1 MFYPDSY
8 ATSAGSVAVTS
19 TIRSSI
25 LKCFAQHDLHK
36 INLNLR
42 SEGKVK
48 PVFITGKYDGEA
60 AIPLFDHPMII
71 EYKGDEYLC
80 TDLRLCLRKQASDDE
95 PVEQRIRVR
104 ADYNLAKSRA
114 ALNLAWLNEDR
125 DTLKTSMNFSTRVF
139 GAWIA
144 DIVAKVHSLDFG
156 DQTRMAVLATLYYQS
171 LFSQGQAGDQFSED
185 SIRRMTVHSIGAT
198 GAPSKEVFAIADT
211 IKEFGG
217 LNGFCAAVRGFE
229 PDGKTPL
236 ANPIF
241 DNIRLKSFSATDLYN
256 VLATSWYGTKAK
268 EIISVSLEHPPSW
281 MALIYTAM
289 SEKSFSKST
298 VSQLV
303 ERYGKR
309 GMSDQYEMAYRSYV
323 TERMVTSEEIKLKY
337 ESYLLTNDDIV
348 IPEFN

>member
-8 ATSAGSVAVTS
+8 ATTAGAVVVTN
-19 TIRSSI
+19 TIRSGI

-71 EYKGDEYLC
+71 EYQGTKYLC
-80 TDLRLCLRKQASDDE
+80 TDLRLCLSKQSSDDQ

-114 ALNLAWLNEDR
+114 ALNLAWVNEDR
-125 DTLKTSMNFSTRVF
+125 DTLKSSMNFSTRVF
-139 GAWIA
+139 ASWIA
-144 DIVAKVHSLDFG
+144 DITARVHTLDFG
-156 DQTRMAVLATLYYQS
+156 DQTRMAILASLYYQS
-171 LFSQGQAGDQFSED
+171 LFTESKAGDQFSED
-185 SIRRMTVHSIGAT
+185 SIRRMSVHSIGAT
-198 GAPSKEVFAIADT
+198 GAPSKEVFAVADS

-217 LNGFCAAVRGFE
+217 INGFAAAVRGFE

-236 ANPIF
+236 TTPIF
-241 DNIRLKSFSATDLYN
+241 DNVRLKNFSASDLYN
-256 VLATSWYGTKAK
+256 SLANTWYGTKAK
-268 EIISVSLEHPPSW
+268 ELISVALEHPPTW
-281 MALIYTAM
+281 MAIIYTAM
-289 SEKSFSKST
+289 EDRSFSKSAIG
-298 VSQLV
+298 QLA

-309 GMSDQYEMAYRSYV
+309 GLGDQFKLSYATYV
-323 TERMVTSEEIKLKY
+323 TQRMMSAEEIALKY
-337 ESYLLTNDDIV
+337 EQYRLNEDDIV
-348 IPEFN
+348 IPEFK

>member
-8 ATSAGSVAVTS
+8 ATTAGAVVVTS
-19 TIRSSI
+19 TIRSGI

-42 SEGKVK
+42 SEGSVK

-71 EYKGDEYLC
+71 EYQGTKYLC
-80 TDLRLCLRKQASDDE
+80 TDLRLCLGKQSSDDQ

-114 ALNLAWLNEDR
+114 ALNLAWVNEDR
-125 DTLKTSMNFSTRVF
+125 DTLKSSMKFSTRVF
-139 GAWIA
+139 ASWIA
-144 DIVAKVHSLDFG
+144 DVTARVHTLDFG
-156 DQTRMAVLATLYYQS
+156 DQTRMAILASLYYQS
-171 LFSQGQAGDQFSED
+171 LFTEGKSGEQFSED
-185 SIRRMTVHSIGAT
+185 TIRRMSVHSIGAT
-198 GAPSKEVFAIADT
+198 GAPSKEVFAVADS

-217 LNGFCAAVRGFE
+217 INGFAAAVRGFE

-236 ANPIF
+236 ATPIF
-241 DNIRLKSFSATDLYN
+241 DNVRLKNFSASDLYN
-256 VLATSWYGTKAK
+256 SLANTWYGTKAK
-268 EIISVSLEHPPSW
+268 ELISVSLEHPPTW

-289 SEKSFSKST
+289 NERSFSKSIIAGLT
-298 VSQLV
+298 

-309 GMSDQYEMAYRSYV
+309 GLGDEYKLSYASYV
-323 TERMVTSEEIKLKY
+323 TERMMSAEEIALKY
-337 ESYLLTNDDIV
+337 EQYLIQAQDIV
-348 IPEFN
+348 IPEFK